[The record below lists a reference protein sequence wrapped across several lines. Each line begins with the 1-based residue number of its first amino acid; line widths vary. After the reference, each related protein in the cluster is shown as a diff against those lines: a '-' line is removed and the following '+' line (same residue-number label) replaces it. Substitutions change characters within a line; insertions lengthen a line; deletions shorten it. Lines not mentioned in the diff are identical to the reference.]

1 MKITMK
7 NTSLILF
14 LSIFWITAVS
24 SQQLVLK
31 KGEIIQDL
39 KIKDSIG
46 NTYSLYLPTSFS
58 MDKEWPLLMVFDVDS
73 NDNEA
78 LAMFAFAAES
88 QGYVLA
94 APKLNDSISLTD
106 NMLITGKV
114 MKEVTTIIPVQPN
127 RIYAAGSDSGGRF
140 ATLVPILMRNVN
152 GVLCISATLANRELL
167 DLKEPFHFV
176 GIVSRDNFNYTA
188 MLMDT
193 KLLDRLKM
201 PNQTLLYDGENIWPG
216 TSYIEK
222 GMELFTLADMAKN
235 KIPKDTA
242 FIENAFQQDI
252 FKVNAL
258 RSKGDLLLAEQYLTE
273 MMSMYGAHKNLDSL
287 RSVQKS
293 VRRDKNYRVQKR
305 TENAVFLKEALL
317 KEDYQYYM
325 DDDVYTYNFNN
336 LGWWNHQMG
345 EIKKFVDGTDRLE
358 QQMGNRLYGYVNA
371 LAEDNIEMISS
382 EKQVDENALAF
393 LYMLKTIIEP
403 DNFEFYLKTV
413 SLSAKNED
421 YGTSLFYLEELLK
434 KGFKDTDK
442 LYALEHTALLR
453 ITPEFNELVSKYLK
467 DARYDIDQNEGAKE
481 N

>member
-1 MKITMK
+1 MK
-7 NTSLILF
+7 NTNLILF
-14 LSIFWITAVS
+14 LSIFWVTAVS

-39 KIKDSIG
+39 TVKDTIG
-46 NTYSLYLPTSFS
+46 NTYSLYLPTTFS
-58 MDKEWPLLMVFDVDS
+58 MDKEWPLLMVFDVNS

-106 NMLITGKV
+106 NMLITGRV
-114 MKEVTTIIPVQPN
+114 MKEVTSLIPVDHN

-140 ATLVPILMRNVN
+140 ATLVPILMRSIN
-152 GVLCISATLANRELL
+152 GVMCISATLANRELL

-188 MLMDT
+188 MLTDT
-193 KLLDRLKM
+193 QLLDRLKM
-201 PNQTLLYDGENIWPG
+201 PNQTLLFDGDNIWPG

-222 GMELFTLADMAKN
+222 ALELFTLADMAKN

-242 FIENAFQQDI
+242 FIEKAYQQDI
-252 FKVNAL
+252 FKVNSL

-273 MMSMYGAHKNLDSL
+273 MMSMYGAHINLDSL
-287 RSVQKS
+287 RSVQKN
-293 VRRDKNYRVQKR
+293 VRRDKNYREQKR
-305 TENAVFLKEALL
+305 AENAVFLKESML

-325 DDDVYTYNFNN
+325 DEDLYTYNFNN

-345 EIKKFVDGTDRLE
+345 EIRKFIDGTDRME
-358 QQMGNRLYGYVNA
+358 QQMGNRLNGFVNA
-371 LAEDNIEMISS
+371 LAEDNIDAIGS

-403 DNFEFYLKTV
+403 DNFEYYLKTV

-434 KGFKDTDK
+434 KGFKDADK
-442 LYALEHTALLR
+442 IYSLEHTALLR

-467 DARYDIDQNEGAKE
+467 DARYEIDQNEGAKE

>member
-1 MKITMK
+1 MK
-7 NTSLILF
+7 NTNLILF
-14 LSIFWITAVS
+14 LSIFWMTAVS
-24 SQQLVLK
+24 SQNMVLK
-31 KGEIIQDL
+31 KGEIIQD
-39 KIKDSIG
+39 ITVKDTIG
-46 NTYSLYLPTSFS
+46 NTYSLFLPTSFS
-58 MDKEWPLLMVFDVDS
+58 MDKEWPLLMVFDVNS

-78 LAMFAFAAES
+78 LSMFAFAAES
-88 QGYVLA
+88 QGFILA

-106 NMLITGKV
+106 NLLITGRV
-114 MKEVTTIIPVQPN
+114 MKEVTSLIPIQQN
-127 RIYAAGSDSGGRF
+127 RVYAAGSDSGGRF
-140 ATLVPILMRNVN
+140 ATLVPILIPSVN
-152 GVLCISATLANRELL
+152 GVMCISATLANRELL
-167 DLKEPFHFV
+167 DFKEPFHFV
-176 GIVSRDNFNYTA
+176 GIVSRDNFNYTV
-188 MLMDT
+188 MLTDA

-201 PNQTLLYDGENIWPG
+201 PNQTLLFDGEKIWPG
-216 TSYIEK
+216 TDYIEK

-235 KIPKDTA
+235 KIPKDTV
-242 FIENAFQQDI
+242 FIENAFQKDI
-252 FKVNAL
+252 YKVNAL
-258 RSKGDLLLAEQYLTE
+258 RSKGDLLLAERYLTE

-287 RSVQKS
+287 RDVQKS

-305 TENAVFLKEALL
+305 AENAVFLKESLL

-345 EIKKFVDGTDRLE
+345 EIKKFIEGADVLE
-358 QQMGNRLYGYVNA
+358 QQMGHRLYGFVNA

-382 EKQVDENALAF
+382 EQVVDENALAF

-403 DNFEFYLKTV
+403 DNFKYYLKTV

-421 YGTSLFYLEELLK
+421 YGTSLFYLEEALK
-434 KGFKDTDK
+434 KGFKDADK
-442 LYALEHTALLR
+442 LYSLEHTALLR